1 MVILASDEGAD
12 TEGAFRAGLIL
23 DHDRLAP
30 FLPKRIGEYP
40 GRGIVGA
47 AGRERHDQF
56 YRALGPPGTRGN
68 WKSKDHGRHG
78 ENGDEEHSPYGARAR
93 LLAVRYR
100 IAKART
106 EMRRSTLA
114 RATSSSP

>member
-1 MVILASDEGAD
+1 MVILGCDEGSD
-12 TEGAFRAGLIL
+12 TDGAFRA
-23 DHDRLAP
+23 RLVP
-30 FLPKRIGEYP
+30 FLSKRIGEDP
-40 GRGIVGA
+40 GRGVVGA

-78 ENGDEEHSPYGARAR
+78 ENGDEEHSPYRARAR

-100 IAKART
+100 IAKARP
-106 EMRRSTLA
+106 RK
-114 RATSSSP
+114 